1 MKGKKLFLGVMNI
14 ELEQEPGDEDEE
26 SNEARAV
33 VKRIMADR
41 TEKIRNKYKTK
52 TIAQLS

>member
-52 TIAQLS
+52 TIA